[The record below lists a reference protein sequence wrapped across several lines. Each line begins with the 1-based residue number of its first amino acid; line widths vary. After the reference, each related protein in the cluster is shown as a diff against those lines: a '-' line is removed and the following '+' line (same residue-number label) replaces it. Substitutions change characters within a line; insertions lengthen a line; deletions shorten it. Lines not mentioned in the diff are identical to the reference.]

1 MLIIGFVSA
10 IITLVAGIISAEDI
24 SITFKNIIVILIVRF
39 VLAKVLFVNIK
50 TN

>member
-1 MLIIGFVSA
+1 MLIIEF
-10 IITLVAGIISAEDI
+10 I
-24 SITFKNIIVILIVRF
+24 SIVVMLIAKIVFAKDIFVIFKNIVVMLIVRF